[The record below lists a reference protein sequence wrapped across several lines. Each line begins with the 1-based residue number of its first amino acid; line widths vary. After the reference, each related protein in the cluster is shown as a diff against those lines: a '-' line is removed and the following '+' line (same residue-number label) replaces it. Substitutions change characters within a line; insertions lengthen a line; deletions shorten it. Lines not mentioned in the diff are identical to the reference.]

1 VKRLTLMR
9 HADAQW
15 KDPEVA
21 DFARPLNRRGHA
33 EAEAMARRLIE
44 LALIPDLIVTSS
56 ARRAAQ
62 TAEII
67 LQELSLLPRTIRYEE
82 ALYLGGAQ
90 DILKGVRNIGP
101 RVLHLMII
109 GHNPGISEAA
119 HLLVPD
125 REMEGLS
132 TASIRYQVAARP
144 VGEQYSATWEEIL
157 YAARTNA
164 LETSLSLKALP

>member
-21 DFARPLNRRGHA
+21 DFARPLNRRGHS
-33 EAEAMARRLIE
+33 EAESMGRRLIE
-44 LALIPDLIVTSS
+44 LTLIPDLIVTSS

-67 LQELSLLPRTIRYEE
+67 TQELSLPPRSIRYEE

-90 DILKGVRNIGP
+90 DILKLVRTMGP
-101 RVLHLMII
+101 RVSHLMII

-119 HLLVPD
+119 HLLVPG
-125 REMEGLS
+125 RETGGLS
-132 TASIRYQVAARP
+132 TAALCSITFDIEQWSAVEPSTARD
-144 VGEQYSATWEEIL
+144 SM
-157 YAARTNA
+157 N
-164 LETSLSLKALP
+164 ETPPSPSGLFSLFA

>member
-21 DFARPLNRRGHA
+21 DFARPLNRRGYS
-33 EAEAMARRLIE
+33 EAESMARRLIE
-44 LALIPDLIVTSS
+44 LALIPDLIITSS

-62 TAEII
+62 TADCV
-67 LQELSLLPRTIRYEE
+67 LHELSLLPRTIRYEE

-90 DILKGVRNIGP
+90 DILMLVRTIGP
-101 RVLHLMII
+101 RVSHLMII

-119 HLLVPD
+119 HVLVPS
-125 REMEGLS
+125 REMGGLS
-132 TASIRYQVAARP
+132 TAALCTITFDIEQWSAVAPSTAKD
-144 VGEQYSATWEEIL
+144 SM
-157 YAARTNA
+157 N
-164 LETSLSLKALP
+164 ETPPSPSGLFSLFA

>member
-1 VKRLTLMR
+1 MKRLTLMR

-21 DFARPLNRRGHA
+21 DFARPLNRRGHS
-33 EAEAMARRLIE
+33 EAELMARRLIE
-44 LALIPDLIVTSS
+44 LTLIPDLIITSS

-62 TAEII
+62 TGEII
-67 LQELSLLPRTIRYEE
+67 TNELSLLPRTIRYEE

-90 DILKGVRNIGP
+90 DILKLVRTIGP
-101 RVLHLMII
+101 RVSHLMII

-132 TASIRYQVAARP
+132 TAALCSITFDIEQWSAVAPSVVRESMNEGP
-144 VGEQYSATWEEIL
+144 PSPSGL
-157 YAARTNA
+157 F
-164 LETSLSLKALP
+164 SLFA

>member
-21 DFARPLNRRGHA
+21 DFARPLNRRGHS
-33 EAEAMARRLIE
+33 EAESMARRLIE
-44 LALIPDLIVTSS
+44 LALIPDLVVTSS

-67 LQELSLLPRTIRYEE
+67 AHELSLVPRTIRYEE

-90 DILKGVRNIGP
+90 DILKLVRTIGS
-101 RVLHLMII
+101 RVSHLMII

-119 HLLVPD
+119 QVLVPG
-125 REMEGLS
+125 REMAGLS
-132 TASIRYQVAARP
+132 TAALCTITFDIGHWSGVAPAVMR
-144 VGEQYSATWEEIL
+144 ESK
-157 YAARTNA
+157 N
-164 LETSLSLKALP
+164 ETPPSPSGLFSLFA

>member
-21 DFARPLNRRGHA
+21 DFARPLNRRGHS
-33 EAEAMARRLIE
+33 EAESMARRLIE
-44 LALIPDLIVTSS
+44 LTLVPDLVITSS

-62 TAEII
+62 TAEIVT
-67 LQELSLLPRTIRYEE
+67 QELSLLPRSIRYEE

-90 DILKGVRNIGP
+90 DILRLVRTIGP
-101 RVLHLMII
+101 RVSHLMVI

-119 HLLVPD
+119 HQLVPG
-125 REMEGLS
+125 REMGGLS
-132 TASIRYQVAARP
+132 TAALCSITFDI
-144 VGEQYSATWEEIL
+144 EQWSAVSPCVM
-157 YAARTNA
+157 
-164 LETSLSLKALP
+164 LESMNEAPPSPSGLFSLFA